1 MRTQRGTS
9 FQAPLGPSVF
19 VSLERARASL
29 AEARMAETPAE
40 RYAAAHVAALRTAAA
55 VLAAR
60 ARPSPRRGQRDAWT
74 LLTRVAPELGEWS
87 AFFAAGAGKRAAAEA
102 GLSGAV
108 TAREADDLLRDADRF
123 LVVVEALLE
132 LPHQQ
137 ALPHQSDPGE
147 RGHPGYEALRSR
159 DPGAAA

>member
-1 MRTQRGTS
+1 MTGPDVRRPPVAAAARDLLGT
-9 FQAPLGPSVF
+9 ARHDLATAMTTSV
-19 VSLERARASL
+19 A
-29 AEARMAETPAE
+29 TE
-40 RYAAAHVAALRTAAA
+40 RYAAAHLAALRTAAA